1 MTRAPAADQVR
12 LLALQELDSTLARL
26 DARRRSLPEAQ
37 RAAELE
43 ARVAA
48 LDEDAVILR
57 TRVAD
62 LDREVAR
69 AEREVEQ
76 VRARADRDRKR
87 LEAGTGTSK
96 DLMGL
101 QHEIETLAARQRD
114 LEDVELEVMER
125 RETDADRLATVEQQ
139 LATAREQLAEAVAA
153 RDAALAGIVAEGRRV
168 AGERARAVTTV
179 DAGLVALYEKVRSTR
194 GGVGA
199 ARLEG
204 GRCGGCHLDI
214 PGSDLAQIR
223 ETPADEVVRCEECG
237 RILVRESE
245 AAAPR

>member
-1 MTRAPAADQVR
+1 VTRAPAADQVR
-12 LLALQELDSTLARL
+12 LLALQELDSALARL

-48 LDEDAVILR
+48 LDDDAVILR

-76 VRARADRDRKR
+76 VRARADRDRRR
-87 LEAGTGTSK
+87 LETGTGTSK

-101 QHEIETLAARQRD
+101 QHELETLAARQRD

-139 LATAREQLAEAVAA
+139 LATAREHLAAAVTA
-153 RDAALAGIVAEGRRV
+153 RDAALAGIVTEGRQV
-168 AGERARAVTTV
+168 AAERARVVTTV
-179 DAGLVALYEKVRSTR
+179 DAGLVALYEKVRATR

-199 ARLEG
+199 AKLEG

-223 ETPADEVVRCEECG
+223 EIPADEVVRCEECG

-245 AAAPR
+245 ATATR